1 MARDAAAALGH
12 RHYLQ
17 QQRTVRRAANRAQR
31 LWRSMSPSD
40 LDASWVALS
49 DGLVATVASGQQ
61 QAAAPAQSY
70 VGAVV
75 HADGGSPAPE
85 GSVRTAA
92 FVGVAADG
100 RPLKS
105 LLYQPVIETRWRLLS
120 GQSGQDALD
129 GALAM
134 LLQEIETEVADAGRA
149 ADGVSIASD
158 RTVTGYVRVLSPP
171 SCARC
176 TILAGR
182 VYASAVAFQRHPH
195 CDCVHL
201 PTTRYRSSPLMDP
214 AAYFHSL
221 SAAEQ
226 NRIFT
231 VAGAQAIRDGA
242 DIMSVVNARR
252 GMYTASAY
260 GRGLQA
266 TREGTTRRGL
276 FYQQERRRAIE
287 RGLIPRTGY
296 GFRMTTPRLLPE
308 EIYRLAES
316 RDEVIAM
323 LRRYGYLT

>member
-1 MARDAAAALGH
+1 VAGDAVAIGH

-17 QQRTVRRAANRAQR
+17 QQRTVRHAANRAQQ
-31 LWRSMSPSD
+31 LWRRMQTSD
-40 LDASWVALS
+40 LDSSWAALS
-49 DGLVATVASGQQ
+49 SSLIATVTAGQQ

-70 VGAVV
+70 VDTVV
-75 HADGGSPAPE
+75 RADGGAPDPA
-85 GSVRTAA
+85 GSVRTSA

-120 GQSGQDALD
+120 GQSGPDALD

-171 SCARC
+171 SCSRC

-182 VYASAVAFQRHPH
+182 VYGSAVAFQRHPH

-214 AAYFHSL
+214 GEYFHSL

-242 DIMSVVNARR
+242 DISSVVNARR
-252 GMYTASAY
+252 GMYTANAY

-266 TREGTTRRGL
+266 TREGTTRRGA
-276 FYQQERRRAIE
+276 FYRQERQRAIE
-287 RGLIPRTGY
+287 RGLIPSSGR
-296 GFRMTTPRLLPE
+296 GFRLRTPRLLPE

-323 LRRYGYLT
+323 LRRFGYLT

>member
-1 MARDAAAALGH
+1 M
-12 RHYLQ
+12 HYLQ
-17 QQRTVRRAANRAQR
+17 QQRTVRHAANRAQR
-31 LWRSMSPSD
+31 TWRRMSPSD
-40 LDASWVALS
+40 LDSSWTALS
-49 DGLVATVASGQQ
+49 ADLVAAVTAGQQ
-61 QAAAPAQSY
+61 RAAAPAQGY
-70 VGAVV
+70 VESAVR
-75 HADGGSPAPE
+75 ADGGSPDPA
-85 GSVRTAA
+85 GAVRTSA

-129 GALAM
+129 GALSM
-134 LLQEIETEVADAGRA
+134 LLREIETEVADAGRA

-171 SCARC
+171 SCSRC
-176 TILAGR
+176 AVLAGK
-182 VYASAVAFQRHPH
+182 VYGSAVAFQRHPH

-201 PTTRYRSSPLMDP
+201 PTTRYRSSPLMD
-214 AAYFHSL
+214 AGEYFHSL

-226 NRIFT
+226 SRIFT

-242 DIMSVVNARR
+242 DISSVVNARR

-276 FYQQERRRAIE
+276 FYRQERRRAIE

-308 EIYRLAES
+308 EIYRQAGS
-316 RDEVIAM
+316 RSEVLAM